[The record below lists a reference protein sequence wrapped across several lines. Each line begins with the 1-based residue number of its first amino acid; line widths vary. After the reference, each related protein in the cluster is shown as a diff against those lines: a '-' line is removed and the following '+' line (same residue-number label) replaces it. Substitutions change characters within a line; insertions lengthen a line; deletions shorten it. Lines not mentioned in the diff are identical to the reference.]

1 MGLMPIWIL
10 DVSNS
15 VVQSLSSDDSDVPG
29 LEMDPGAASLFKTKN
44 TENTEDLAD
53 QDIYTESKTE
63 SRTESATESRTESRR
78 VSVNSTEVI
87 NLGEGS
93 CTDTTNGNGTK
104 GSHDRNDHI
113 NKRVS
118 IISSLGQSCH
128 VFDPVLGVIPRET
141 RDLWMKSKNRSDSKD
156 YGQNHNRENSSK
168 IENSNSQIEN
178 RRDVSLLHDSVVG
191 GNHAE
196 PSDVRHDNGVSNG
209 NNGVAFVRVR
219 KPLPPVRFS

>member
-78 VSVNSTEVI
+78 VSVNSTEVS

-93 CTDTTNGNGTK
+93 FTDTNGNGTK
-104 GSHDRNDHI
+104 GSNDRNDHI

-168 IENSNSQIEN
+168 IENSNSGIED
-178 RRDVSLLHDSVVG
+178 RGDTTLLYDPVIVEK
-191 GNHAE
+191 HADFSE
-196 PSDVRHDNGVSNG
+196 VRHDVGVSNG
-209 NNGVAFVRVR
+209 NNGVAFSRVR